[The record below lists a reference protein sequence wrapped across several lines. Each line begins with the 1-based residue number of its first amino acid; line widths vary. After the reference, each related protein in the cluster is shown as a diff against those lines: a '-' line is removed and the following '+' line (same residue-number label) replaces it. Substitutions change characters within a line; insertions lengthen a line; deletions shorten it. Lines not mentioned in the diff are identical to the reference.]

1 MQVFKAYFKVMRGA
15 VATLSI
21 NLCVFLAL
29 AVLFSFIAPQVQPVG
44 FEPSR
49 IPVAIINRDKEGEV
63 SQGLAEYMEKVCK
76 VIECPDDPEKLQDAL
91 FHGQVKYVAIIP
103 PGFSDAFL
111 SGEDCVIQK
120 VIVPGSAEGYYVD
133 IIINRFLDTL
143 DLYRMYGGVGEE
155 DSLPRLI
162 ASAMEDLAVETPV
175 TMIGETVISEEYRPG
190 YYYYFLYCA
199 YALLA
204 LITMGVSTIMIS
216 FNEPD
221 LYMRNSCS
229 PLSKR
234 RMNLQL
240 AAGHTTFA
248 LGCWAVLMIGSLVMH
263 GRNLSE
269 TGVLGL
275 YSLNTLAFTFVCAA
289 IGLVIGAFVRSTS
302 AQSGVVNVVAL
313 GLCFLGGVFVP
324 QSIMSESVLA
334 VSKFL
339 PSYWFVKANDAI
351 AVLRNSNPE
360 HLHSIHNSILIQ
372 VGFAIAIFSVAL
384 FFSKEREA

>member
-21 NLCVFLAL
+21 NLFVFLAL
-29 AVLFSFIAPQVQPVG
+29 AVLFSFIAPEVQPAG

-63 SQGLAEYMEKVCK
+63 SQGLAKYMEKVCK
-76 VIECPDDPEKLQDAL
+76 AVECPDDPEKLQDAL
-91 FHGQVKYVAIIP
+91 FHGQVKYIAIIP
-103 PGFSDAFL
+103 PGFSDAFI

-120 VIVPGSAEGYYVD
+120 VVVPGSAESYYVD

-143 DLYRMYGGVGEE
+143 DLYRMYGGVCEE

-162 ASAMEDLAVETPV
+162 VSAMEDLEVEAPV
-175 TMIGETVISEEYRPG
+175 TMIGEAVVSDEYRPG

-199 YALLA
+199 YALLG

-229 PLSKR
+229 PVPR
-234 RMNLQL
+234 RRVNLQL
-240 AAGHTTFA
+240 ATGHTTFA
-248 LGCWAVLMIGSLVMH
+248 LGCWAMLMIGSLVMH
-263 GRNLSE
+263 GRNLSQ

-289 IGLVIGAFVRSTS
+289 IGLIIGAFVRSTS
-302 AQSGVVNVVAL
+302 AQSGVVNVVTL

-351 AVLRNSNPE
+351 AVLGNSNPE
-360 HLHSIHNSILIQ
+360 HLHSIYNSILIQ
-372 VGFAIAIFSVAL
+372 VGFAIAIFSIAL

>member
-1 MQVFKAYFKVMRGA
+1 
-15 VATLSI
+15 
-21 NLCVFLAL
+21 
-29 AVLFSFIAPQVQPVG
+29 
-44 FEPSR
+44 
-49 IPVAIINRDKEGEV
+49 
-63 SQGLAEYMEKVCK
+63 
-76 VIECPDDPEKLQDAL
+76 
-91 FHGQVKYVAIIP
+91 
-103 PGFSDAFL
+103 
-111 SGEDCVIQK
+111 
-120 VIVPGSAEGYYVD
+120 
-133 IIINRFLDTL
+133 
-143 DLYRMYGGVGEE
+143 
-155 DSLPRLI
+155 
-162 ASAMEDLAVETPV
+162 
-175 TMIGETVISEEYRPG
+175 
-190 YYYYFLYCA
+190 
-199 YALLA
+199 
-204 LITMGVSTIMIS
+204 
-216 FNEPD
+216 
-221 LYMRNSCS
+221 
-229 PLSKR
+229 
-234 RMNLQL
+234 
-240 AAGHTTFA
+240 
-248 LGCWAVLMIGSLVMH
+248 MH